1 MNNKI
6 ILQTVFKPSTLFN
19 NDTFITTNSFRNQ
32 FFAGNQSDM
41 KERERERK
49 GRINRLLIG
58 LR

>member
-41 KERERERK
+41 KEREREK
-49 GRINRLLIG
+49 EGLIG
-58 LR
+58 YLSA

>member
-41 KERERERK
+41 REREREK
-49 GRINRLLIG
+49 EGLIG
-58 LR
+58 YLSA